1 MAGRFMKIKRI
12 IIPFITLVIMT
23 SQLAGCASMSS
34 DEMLKSMQ
42 ESPDVSIEY
51 AIPDEEQQSLDATHV
66 IGSDGQ
72 QITVD
77 TQDNLDIGLIDSDED
92 QVTELTHEE
101 LIEIFEL
108 AYDSKSALA
117 GEIPLDA
124 LIKQELHIMPYFVAP
139 NKQLPEDYE
148 EQYRAWRPVETQE
161 PEQQQETSNP
171 EQQQNQT
178 QQSSQTSKPNSG
190 GQQQSSKPNT
200 NTNNG
205 TTSSTF
211 EVDDG
216 TDSSL
221 ISNGDRGQQITQEE
235 LKEGLDP
242 NQNPWDDNTEIFYG
256 GGG

>member
-1 MAGRFMKIKRI
+1 MAGRFMNVKRI

-23 SQLAGCASMSS
+23 SQLAGCATMNS

-72 QITVD
+72 QIIVD

-92 QVTELTHEE
+92 QVTELTYDE

-117 GEIPLDA
+117 GEIPVDA

-148 EQYRAWRPVETQE
+148 DQYRAWRPVETQE
-161 PEQQQETSNP
+161 PEQQQTS
-171 EQQQNQT
+171 QNTTSTTNDGGITQGKPQGST
-178 QQSSQTSKPNSG
+178 QQGKPQGG
-190 GQQQSSKPNT
+190 GQPSGDS
-200 NTNNG
+200 G
-205 TTSSTF
+205 TGPII
-211 EVDDG
+211 EDDG
-216 TDSSL
+216 SSGLTTGIETTDPSVL
-221 ISNGDRGQQITQEE
+221 T
-235 LKEGLDP
+235 EGIDP
-242 NQNPWDDNTEIFYG
+242 NQNPWDVQGEIFYG
-256 GGG
+256 GG

>member
-1 MAGRFMKIKRI
+1 
-12 IIPFITLVIMT
+12 MT
-23 SQLAGCASMSS
+23 SQLAGCATMSS
-34 DEMLKSMQ
+34 NEMLQSMQ

-66 IGSDGQ
+66 MGSAGQ
-72 QITVD
+72 QIIVD
-77 TQDNLDIGLIDSDED
+77 TQDNLDIGLVDSAED
-92 QVTELTHEE
+92 QVTELTHDE

-117 GEIPLDA
+117 GEIPVDA

-148 EQYRAWRPVETQE
+148 DQYRAWRPVEKQE
-161 PEQQQETSNP
+161 P

-178 QQSSQTSKPNSG
+178 PQSGQTNKPNSE

-200 NTNNG
+200 NTNNSA
-205 TTSSTF
+205 TSGPPV

-221 ISNGDRGQQITQEE
+221 ISNGDRGHQITQEE

>member
-1 MAGRFMKIKRI
+1 MKVKRI
-12 IIPFITLVIMT
+12 VIPFITLVIMT
-23 SQLAGCASMSS
+23 SQLAGCATMNS
-34 DEMLKSMQ
+34 DEMLKSMN

-51 AIPDEEQQSLDATHV
+51 AIPDEEQQSLDATHM

-72 QITVD
+72 QIIVD

-117 GEIPLDA
+117 GEIPIDA

-148 EQYRAWRPVETQE
+148 DQYRAWRPVETQE
-161 PEQQQETSNP
+161 PEQQQS
-171 EQQQNQT
+171 QT

-200 NTNNG
+200 NTNGG
-205 TTSSTF
+205 TTSSTV
-211 EVDDG
+211 EVDD
-216 TDSSL
+216 SSIG
-221 ISNGDRGQQITQEE
+221 ISSGSILSDPSKLT
-235 LKEGLDP
+235 EGIDP
-242 NQNPWDDNTEIFYG
+242 NQNPWDVQGEIFYG

>member
-1 MAGRFMKIKRI
+1 MAGRFMKVKRI
-12 IIPFITLVIMT
+12 VIPFITLVIMT
-23 SQLAGCASMSS
+23 SQLAGCATMNS

-72 QITVD
+72 QIIVD

-92 QVTELTHEE
+92 QVTELTYDE

-117 GEIPLDA
+117 GEIPVDA

-148 EQYRAWRPVETQE
+148 DQYRAWRPVETQE
-161 PEQQQETSNP
+161 PEQQQTS
-171 EQQQNQT
+171 QNTTSTTNDGGITQGKPQGST
-178 QQSSQTSKPNSG
+178 QQGKPQGG
-190 GQQQSSKPNT
+190 GQPSGDS
-200 NTNNG
+200 G
-205 TTSSTF
+205 TGPII
-211 EVDDG
+211 EDDG
-216 TDSSL
+216 SSGLTTGIETTDPSVL
-221 ISNGDRGQQITQEE
+221 T
-235 LKEGLDP
+235 EGIDP
-242 NQNPWDDNTEIFYG
+242 NQNPWDVQGEIFYG
-256 GGG
+256 GG

>member
-1 MAGRFMKIKRI
+1 
-12 IIPFITLVIMT
+12 MT
-23 SQLAGCASMSS
+23 SQLAGCATMSS
-34 DEMLKSMQ
+34 NEMLQSMQ

-66 IGSDGQ
+66 MGSAGQ
-72 QITVD
+72 QIIVD
-77 TQDNLDIGLIDSDED
+77 TQDNLDIGLVDSAED
-92 QVTELTHEE
+92 QVTELTHDE

-117 GEIPLDA
+117 GEIPVDA

-148 EQYRAWRPVETQE
+148 DQYRAWRPVEKQE
-161 PEQQQETSNP
+161 P

-178 QQSSQTSKPNSG
+178 QQSGQTNKPNSE

-200 NTNNG
+200 NTNNSA
-205 TTSSTF
+205 TSGPPV

-221 ISNGDRGQQITQEE
+221 ISNGDRGHQITQEE

>member
-1 MAGRFMKIKRI
+1 MKIKRI

-23 SQLAGCASMSS
+23 SQLAGCATMSS
-34 DEMLKSMQ
+34 DEMLKSMN

-66 IGSDGQ
+66 IGSDGK
-72 QITVD
+72 QIIVD

-117 GEIPLDA
+117 GEIPIDA

-148 EQYRAWRPVETQE
+148 DQYRAWRPVETQE
-161 PEQQQETSNP
+161 PEQQQS
-171 EQQQNQT
+171 QT

-200 NTNNG
+200 NTNGG
-205 TTSSTF
+205 TTSSTV
-211 EVDDG
+211 EVDD
-216 TDSSL
+216 SSIG
-221 ISNGDRGQQITQEE
+221 ISSGSILSDPSKLT
-235 LKEGLDP
+235 EGIDP
-242 NQNPWDDNTEIFYG
+242 NQNPWDVQGEIFYG

>member
-1 MAGRFMKIKRI
+1 MAGRFMKVKRI

-23 SQLAGCASMSS
+23 SQLAGCATMNS

-72 QITVD
+72 QIIVD

-92 QVTELTHEE
+92 QVTELTYDE

-117 GEIPLDA
+117 GEIPVDA

-148 EQYRAWRPVETQE
+148 DQYRAWRPVETQE
-161 PEQQQETSNP
+161 PEQQQTS
-171 EQQQNQT
+171 QNTTSTTNDGGITQGKPQGST
-178 QQSSQTSKPNSG
+178 QQGKPQGG
-190 GQQQSSKPNT
+190 GQPSGDS
-200 NTNNG
+200 G
-205 TTSSTF
+205 TGPII
-211 EVDDG
+211 EDDG
-216 TDSSL
+216 SSGLTTGIETTDPSVL
-221 ISNGDRGQQITQEE
+221 T
-235 LKEGLDP
+235 EGIDP
-242 NQNPWDDNTEIFYG
+242 NQNPWDVQGEIFYG
-256 GGG
+256 GG

>member
-1 MAGRFMKIKRI
+1 MKVKRI
-12 IIPFITLVIMT
+12 VIPFITLVIMT
-23 SQLAGCASMSS
+23 SQLAGCATMNS
-34 DEMLKSMQ
+34 DEMLKSMN

-51 AIPDEEQQSLDATHV
+51 AIPDEEQQSLDATHM

-72 QITVD
+72 QIIVD

-117 GEIPLDA
+117 GEIPIDA

-148 EQYRAWRPVETQE
+148 DQYRAWRPVETQE
-161 PEQQQETSNP
+161 P

-200 NTNNG
+200 NTNGG
-205 TTSSTF
+205 TTSSTV
-211 EVDDG
+211 EVDD
-216 TDSSL
+216 SSIG
-221 ISNGDRGQQITQEE
+221 ISSGSILSDPSKLT
-235 LKEGLDP
+235 EGIDP
-242 NQNPWDDNTEIFYG
+242 NQNPWDVQGEIFYG

>member
-1 MAGRFMKIKRI
+1 MKIKRI

-23 SQLAGCASMSS
+23 SQLAGCATMNS
-34 DEMLKSMQ
+34 DEMLKSMN

-72 QITVD
+72 QIIVD

-92 QVTELTHEE
+92 QVTELTYDE

-117 GEIPLDA
+117 GEIPVDA

-148 EQYRAWRPVETQE
+148 DQYRAWRPVETQE
-161 PEQQQETSNP
+161 PEQQQTS
-171 EQQQNQT
+171 QNTTSTTNDGGITQGKPQGST
-178 QQSSQTSKPNSG
+178 QQGKPQGG
-190 GQQQSSKPNT
+190 GQPSGDS
-200 NTNNG
+200 G
-205 TTSSTF
+205 TGPII
-211 EVDDG
+211 EDDG
-216 TDSSL
+216 SSGLTTGIETTDPSVL
-221 ISNGDRGQQITQEE
+221 T
-235 LKEGLDP
+235 EGIDP
-242 NQNPWDDNTEIFYG
+242 NQNPWDVQGEIFYG
-256 GGG
+256 GG

>member
-1 MAGRFMKIKRI
+1 MKVKRI
-12 IIPFITLVIMT
+12 VIPFITLVIMT
-23 SQLAGCASMSS
+23 SQLAGCATMNSE
-34 DEMLKSMQ
+34 EMLKSMT

-51 AIPDEEQQSLDATHV
+51 AIPDEEQQSLDATHM

-72 QITVD
+72 QIIVD

-117 GEIPLDA
+117 GEIPIDA

-148 EQYRAWRPVETQE
+148 DQYRAWRPVETQE
-161 PEQQQETSNP
+161 PEQQQ
-171 EQQQNQT
+171 NQT
-178 QQSSQTSKPNSG
+178 QQSSQTSKPKSG

-200 NTNNG
+200 NTNGG
-205 TTSSTF
+205 TTSSTV
-211 EVDDG
+211 EVDDSTPGVTIGVGG
-216 TDSSL
+216 TH
-221 ISNGDRGQQITQEE
+221 GTQEE
-235 LKEGLDP
+235 LTEGIDP
-242 NQNPWDDNTEIFYG
+242 NQNPWDVQGEIFYG
-256 GGG
+256 GG

>member
-1 MAGRFMKIKRI
+1 MKVKRI
-12 IIPFITLVIMT
+12 VIPFITLVIMT
-23 SQLAGCASMSS
+23 SQLAGCATMNS
-34 DEMLKSMQ
+34 DEMLKSMN

-66 IGSDGQ
+66 IGSDGK
-72 QITVD
+72 QIIVD

-117 GEIPLDA
+117 GEIPIDA

-148 EQYRAWRPVETQE
+148 DQYRAWRPVETQE
-161 PEQQQETSNP
+161 PEQQQS
-171 EQQQNQT
+171 QT

-200 NTNNG
+200 NTNGG
-205 TTSSTF
+205 TTSSTV
-211 EVDDG
+211 EVDD
-216 TDSSL
+216 SSIG
-221 ISNGDRGQQITQEE
+221 ISSGSILSDPSKLT
-235 LKEGLDP
+235 EGIDP
-242 NQNPWDDNTEIFYG
+242 NQNPWDVQGKFFYG
-256 GGG
+256 GG

>member
-1 MAGRFMKIKRI
+1 MAGRFMKVKRI
-12 IIPFITLVIMT
+12 VIPFITLVIMT
-23 SQLAGCASMSS
+23 SQLAGCATMNS
-34 DEMLKSMQ
+34 DEMLKSMN

-66 IGSDGQ
+66 IGSDGK
-72 QITVD
+72 QIIVD

-117 GEIPLDA
+117 GEIPIDA

-148 EQYRAWRPVETQE
+148 DQYRAWRPVETQE
-161 PEQQQETSNP
+161 PEQQQS
-171 EQQQNQT
+171 QT

-200 NTNNG
+200 NTNGG
-205 TTSSTF
+205 TTSSTV
-211 EVDDG
+211 EVDD
-216 TDSSL
+216 SSIG
-221 ISNGDRGQQITQEE
+221 ISSGSILSDPSKLT
-235 LKEGLDP
+235 EGIDP
-242 NQNPWDDNTEIFYG
+242 NQNPWDVQGKIFYG
-256 GGG
+256 GG

>member
-1 MAGRFMKIKRI
+1 MKVKRI
-12 IIPFITLVIMT
+12 VIPFITLVIMT
-23 SQLAGCASMSS
+23 SQLAGCATMNSE
-34 DEMLKSMQ
+34 EMLKSMT

-51 AIPDEEQQSLDATHV
+51 AIPDEEQQSLDATHM

-72 QITVD
+72 QIIVD

-117 GEIPLDA
+117 GEIPIDA

-148 EQYRAWRPVETQE
+148 DQYRAWRPVETQE
-161 PEQQQETSNP
+161 P

-200 NTNNG
+200 NTNGG
-205 TTSSTF
+205 TTSSTV
-211 EVDDG
+211 EVDDSTPGVTIGVGG
-216 TDSSL
+216 TH
-221 ISNGDRGQQITQEE
+221 GTQEE
-235 LKEGLDP
+235 LTEGIDP
-242 NQNPWDDNTEIFYG
+242 NQNPWDVQGEIFYG
-256 GGG
+256 GG

>member
-1 MAGRFMKIKRI
+1 MAGRFMKVKRI

-23 SQLAGCASMSS
+23 SQLAGCATMNS

-72 QITVD
+72 QIIVD

-92 QVTELTHEE
+92 QVTELTYDE

-117 GEIPLDA
+117 GEIPVDA

-148 EQYRAWRPVETQE
+148 DQYRAWRPVETQE
-161 PEQQQETSNP
+161 PEQQQTS
-171 EQQQNQT
+171 QN
-178 QQSSQTSKPNSG
+178 
-190 GQQQSSKPNT
+190 
-200 NTNNG
+200 
-205 TTSSTF
+205 TTSTTN
-211 EVDDG
+211 DG
-216 TDSSL
+216 
-221 ISNGDRGQQITQEE
+221 GITQGKPQGSTQRASHKEE
-235 LKEGLDP
+235 V
-242 NQNPWDDNTEIFYG
+242 NPLVIVAQDLLSKTMEVQD
-256 GGG
+256 